1 MPKGDNIMSRHAL
14 KELKNELHVSHSQIF
29 TYLNCS
35 LKYLFSYVEAR
46 KAERLSVAL
55 PFGSAIHTVME
66 RYYRS
71 LMNGGIAESLE
82 ALEDVFTESFSLAVD
97 EANVPIIYKKDAP
110 DNASVIAMGKGM
122 LKAFYETVDL
132 DGMRIVDA
140 ELPLS
145 ATLYDENGLDQG
157 IRLVGVIDLLLM
169 NEAGELIVIDHKTA
183 AQKKSQTAVDD
194 DSQMTAYSYLLAS
207 NKYMFPTAPVQCRFD
222 VLRKLKT
229 PKMEFYHTVRTAADR
244 KRFAKVASCVLAA
257 IEKRVFIPQK
267 SWMCTD
273 CQYANA
279 CAAW

>member
-1 MPKGDNIMSRHAL
+1 MSRHAL
-14 KELKNELHVSHSQIF
+14 QELKNELHVSHSQIF

-46 KAERLSVAL
+46 PAERLSVAL
-55 PFGSAIHTVME
+55 PFGGAIHKAIE

-71 LMNGGIAESLE
+71 LMNGGKAEPIE
-82 ALEDVFTESFSLAVD
+82 ALEEVFTSSFSLAVD
-97 EANVPIIYKKDAP
+97 EAEVPLIYKKDAP
-110 DNASVIAMGKGM
+110 DKDSAIEMGKG
-122 LKAFYETVDL
+122 LLRAFYDTVGL

-145 ATLYDENGLDQG
+145 ATLYDENGMDQG

-183 AQKKSQTAVDD
+183 AQKKSQAAVDD
-194 DSQMTAYSYLLAS
+194 DTQMTAYAYLLAS
-207 NKYMFPTAPVQCRFD
+207 NKYVFPTAPVQCRFD

-229 PKMEFYHTVRTAADR
+229 PKMEFYHTTRTAADR

-267 SWMCTD
+267 SWMCAD
-273 CQYANA
+273 CQYAKA